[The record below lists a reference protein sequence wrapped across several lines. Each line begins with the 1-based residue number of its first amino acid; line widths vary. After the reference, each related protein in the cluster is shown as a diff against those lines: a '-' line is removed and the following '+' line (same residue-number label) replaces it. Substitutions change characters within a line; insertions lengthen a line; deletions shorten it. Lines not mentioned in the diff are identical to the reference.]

1 MTAEGWGVV
10 AALVVGGLAYLG
22 VVQGIKASRVD
33 SSEAD
38 ARERWWAALMWLWD
52 NRDEMSRASMI
63 EALDALRESAQ
74 TETQTV
80 MLRSVA
86 SNALRSTGPAKE
98 RRAP

>member
-1 MTAEGWGVV
+1 MTAEAWGVI

-22 VVQGIKASRVD
+22 VVQGIKATRVD

-38 ARERWWAALMWLWD
+38 ARERWWAALMWVWD
-52 NRDEMSRASMI
+52 NRDQMSRPSMI

-80 MLRSVA
+80 MLRTVA
-86 SNALRSTGPAKE
+86 TNALRSAGAAQE
-98 RRAP
+98 RRTP